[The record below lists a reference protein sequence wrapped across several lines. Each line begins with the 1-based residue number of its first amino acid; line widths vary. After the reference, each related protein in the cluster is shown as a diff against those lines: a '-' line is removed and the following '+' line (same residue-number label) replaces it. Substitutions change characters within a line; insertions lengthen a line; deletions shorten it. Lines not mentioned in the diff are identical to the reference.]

1 MLRLRSLLFLA
12 ICSLTA
18 LPAVAHSFAVGS
30 CAPRLQSF
38 ATISAA
44 VSSVP
49 PGSTIFVCPGTYPEQ
64 VTITQPLTLQ
74 GIASSNQDQAV
85 IAVPVAGLTGN
96 ITSIFGQTVA
106 AQVLV
111 QGVGPVRIINITVD
125 GAGGDTGCAG
135 GTWLSGIFYASSSS
149 GEVSHV
155 KASNQIS
162 GGCGVG
168 IWAENGDSI
177 NKSVRIED
185 NTVHDNDSVGIFTA
199 AGTTPSLNAS
209 IRGNLVSVN
218 TGLIGILSDNVTGWV
233 TENDVSNAMFGMVD
247 AGPGVSISENNISQ
261 TTAGI
266 VLENG
271 GSIRENRLS
280 SSGIGV
286 WFFSD
291 GGSVRSNRLV
301 SMSLA
306 AIEFNCS
313 SATVSHNTINDAAVG
328 LDNVPTGL
336 RTTNTFYN
344 TATIQ
349 TDGCASTP
357 LVASSARTAAPSA
370 GRSGDSIWQWRTPAS
385 PLGSLR

>member
-1 MLRLRSLLFLA
+1 MLRLRLLLA

-18 LPAVAHSFAVGS
+18 LPAAAHTFAVGS

-49 PGSTIFVCPGTYPEQ
+49 PGSTILVCPGTYPEQ
-64 VTITQPLTLQ
+64 VTIAQPLTLQ
-74 GIASSNQDQAV
+74 GIASSNQEQA
-85 IAVPVAGLTGN
+85 IISMPVAGLIGN
-96 ITSIFGQTVA
+96 ATSIFGEPVA

-111 QGVGPVRIINITVD
+111 QGVGPVRISNITVD
-125 GAGGDTGCAG
+125 GTGGDTGCAG

-155 KASNQIS
+155 KTSNQIS

-177 NKSVRIED
+177 NKFVRIED
-185 NTVHDNDSVGIFTA
+185 NTVHDNDAAGIFTA
-199 AGTTPSLNAS
+199 TGTTPTLNAT
-209 IRGNLVSVN
+209 IRGNVVSVN
-218 TGLIGILSDNVTGWV
+218 SGLIGILLDNVTGWV
-233 TENDVSNAMFGMVD
+233 TGNDVSNAMFGLVD
-247 AGPGVSISENNISQ
+247 ASPGVSISENNISQ

-280 SSGIGV
+280 SSGFGV

-291 GGSVRSNRLV
+291 GGSVRSNRIV

-336 RTTNTFYN
+336 RAANTFYN

-349 TDGCASTP
+349 TDGCPSTP
-357 LVASSARTAAPSA
+357 LVANSARTAAPA
-370 GRSGDSIWQWRTPAS
+370 TGQSGDSIWQWRTPAS